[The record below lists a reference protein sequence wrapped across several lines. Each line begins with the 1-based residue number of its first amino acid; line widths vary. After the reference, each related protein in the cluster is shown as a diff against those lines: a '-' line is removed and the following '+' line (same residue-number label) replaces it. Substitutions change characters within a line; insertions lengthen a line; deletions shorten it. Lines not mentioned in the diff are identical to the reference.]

1 MKLSLAFGLVGA
13 LHAEAARAAPR
24 EACGLL
30 LGQDGRINSI
40 LPARNVHPMPETH
53 FEIDPKALIDAH
65 RDARSGG
72 PQIAGYYHSHPSGPP
87 MPSATDRASA
97 AGDGRIW
104 AIIGLGRVEL
114 WRDAPSGF
122 EPVGYIHAAR

>member
-13 LHAEAARAAPR
+13 LHAEAARAAPQ

-30 LGQDGRINSI
+30 LGQDGRIDSI
-40 LPARNVHPMPETH
+40 QPTQNVHPAPETH

-65 RDARSGG
+65 RDARRGG
-72 PQIAGYYHSHPSGPP
+72 PQIVGYYHSHPAGSPI
-87 MPSATDRASA
+87 PSETDRASA

-114 WRDAPSGF
+114 WRDAPPGF

>member
-1 MKLSLAFGLVGA
+1 MKLSLAFGLVDA
-13 LHAEAARAAPR
+13 LHAEAARAAPQ

-30 LGQDGRINSI
+30 LGQDGRIESI
-40 LPARNVHPMPETH
+40 KPTPNVHPTPETH
-53 FEIDPKALIDAH
+53 FEIDPKMLIDAH
-65 RDARSGG
+65 RDARRGG
-72 PQIAGYYHSHPSGPP
+72 PVIVGYYHSHPVGLPT
-87 MPSATDRASA
+87 PSATDRASA

-122 EPVGYIHAAR
+122 EPVGYIHVAR